1 MSFHVLSNANLR
13 KGIQKFTE
21 INIKMNTIFMNSENN
36 RTSDVHR
43 LRFNL
48 TDKIDLQRADDHVAL
63 SNLTTQ

>member
-1 MSFHVLSNANLR
+1 
-13 KGIQKFTE
+13 
-21 INIKMNTIFMNSENN
+21 MNTIFMNSENN

-63 SNLTTQ
+63 SNLTTQGGIQKSCSQTINLKYQ

>member
-1 MSFHVLSNANLR
+1 
-13 KGIQKFTE
+13 
-21 INIKMNTIFMNSENN
+21 MNTIFMNSENN

-63 SNLTTQ
+63 SNLTTQGGI